1 MNQTEKEQV
10 VDEVRQEL
18 QRATVVIVTRY
29 RGLKVA
35 DMTRLRREM
44 YATGSQY
51 RVIKNT
57 LARRAAQGTSFEGLA
72 PFLTGPTGMAISV
85 DPVAPAKV
93 LMAFMKKNPMLEV
106 VGGMLNGT
114 VVSAAGISE
123 LAKLPSKEVL
133 IAKLLGTMIAPIQNF
148 VGVLVAV
155 PAGLVRVLDRVRA
168 SKEGPGTE

>member
-10 VDEVRQEL
+10 VEEVRQEL
-18 QRATVVIVTRY
+18 QRASVVIVTRY

-44 YATGSQY
+44 HATGTQY

-57 LARRAAQGTSFEGLA
+57 LARRATQGTSFEGLTQ
-72 PFLTGPTGMAISV
+72 FLTGPTGVAISA

-93 LMAFMKKNPMLEV
+93 LAAFAKKNPMLEV
-106 VGGMLNGT
+106 VGGVLNGT
-114 VVSAAGISE
+114 VIDAAGIGE

-133 IAKLLGTMIAPIQNF
+133 VARLLGTMMAPIQNF
-148 VGVLVAV
+148 VGVLSAV
-155 PAGLVRVLDRVRA
+155 PAGLVRVLDRIRE
-168 SKEGPGTE
+168 SKETSGAE